1 MGFADVSR
9 KLFCFKSNN
18 NIFYFIAYHS
28 LSMISIYKTWIDG
41 NHQRLKLGRFA
52 YRQSPSLWYID
63 DWCLEV
69 DDKNILLLSVK
80 WYQRMSNKFIEVCLT
95 LTHEPVVIQWQSS
108 LPGIKT
114 LYTLECHWRNN
125 CWLPVRFQC
134 DSSGLPVVFQ
144 CVPKMQI
151 NTGSPL
157 GHHCELAPASVVPVA
172 SQYTCGSSGFPMW
185 SNHAN

>member
-1 MGFADVSR
+1 M
-9 KLFCFKSNN
+9 
-18 NIFYFIAYHS
+18 
-28 LSMISIYKTWIDG
+28 
-41 NHQRLKLGRFA
+41 GRFA
-52 YRQSPSLWYID
+52 YRQYPSLWYID

-69 DDKNILLLSVK
+69 DDKNILLQSVK
-80 WYQRMSNKFIEVCLT
+80 WYQQMSNMFIEVCFN
-95 LTHEPVVIQWQSS
+95 PYPWANGNSVVIQWQSS

-114 LYTLECHWRNN
+114 LYTLECHCRTN

-157 GHHCELAPASVVPVA
+157 GYHCELAPTSVVPVA
-172 SQYTCGSSGFPMW
+172 SQYTCGSSGLPMC
-185 SNHAN
+185 SNYAN